1 MQIVEDTGR
10 IAQIKSDRIRINGEW
25 FDWPKQP
32 ERMDEFEE
40 GDKVKYAARD
50 GQIMG
55 MRKEI
60 EGDEDSGGEQLRS
73 STGGSPP
80 SPSSLTKDQQISLKV
95 AHKSAVR
102 QLDRRNTET
111 EEDYREML
119 TKLTKLHLQSLDDV
133 EEWMQE

>member
-32 ERMDEFEE
+32 ERSGELEE
-40 GDKVKYAARD
+40 GDKIKYAAKD
-50 GQIMG
+50 GKIMG
-55 MRKEI
+55 IKTI
-60 EGDEDSGGEQLRS
+60 QAGDGDRSENGDRS
-73 STGGSPP
+73 SSEPGNL
-80 SPSSLTKDQQISLKV
+80 SPSSLSKDQQISLKV

-102 QLDRRNTET
+102 QLDRREAET
-111 EEDYREML
+111 DDDYREML
-119 TKLTKLHLQSLDDV
+119 NRLTKLHLQSLNDV